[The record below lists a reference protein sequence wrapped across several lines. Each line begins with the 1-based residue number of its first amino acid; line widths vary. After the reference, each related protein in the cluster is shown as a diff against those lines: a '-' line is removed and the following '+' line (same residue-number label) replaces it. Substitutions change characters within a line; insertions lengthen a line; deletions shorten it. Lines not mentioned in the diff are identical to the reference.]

1 MRKIF
6 TLLIAGSLSAAAFAA
21 HAGEDSTERYGL
33 QPPGPAWW
41 ESPCG
46 LSCFALWQQSGLDEG
61 AIPPQQLARVRS
73 VAEMQSL
80 IADATQGERTTAF
93 GATRGGQRYR
103 AGASR

>member
-46 LSCFALWQQSGLDEG
+46 LPCFAAWRQSCLDEG
-61 AIPPQQLARVRS
+61 DIAPQQLARVRT
-73 VAEMQSL
+73 VAEMQTL
-80 IADATQGERTTAF
+80 IADATQGDQSTAF
-93 GATRGGQRYR
+93 GATRGRERYR